1 MADSN
6 IREVKSLRE
15 RSGIFHDRT
24 DAGEI
29 LAELV
34 ATVQIARPL
43 VLAIPAGGVP
53 VAARVARKLGCCLD
67 VAVVSKVTVPWN
79 SEAGYGAVAF
89 DGTVR
94 LNERLLARLGLSDE
108 QIRRGIE
115 QTREKV
121 FRRVELFRAD
131 RPFPEVAGRT
141 VVLVDDGLASGF
153 TMQVAVEALRKGGA
167 EHLVAAVP
175 TGHLQAVQNLAAQ
188 VDQLCCVNIRSGWS
202 FAVAAAYRNWR
213 DVTERQA
220 ARILAHF
227 SRVGGEI

>member
-1 MADSN
+1 MPDSN

-15 RSGIFHDRT
+15 RTGIFHDRT

-34 ATVQIARPL
+34 TTLQMARPL

-53 VAARVARKLGCCLD
+53 VAVPVARKLGCCLD

-94 LNERLLARLGLSDE
+94 LNESLLAQLGLSDE
-108 QIRRGIE
+108 QVRRGID

-121 FRRVELFRAD
+121 FRRLELFRDD
-131 RPFPEVAGRT
+131 RPYPEVAGRT
-141 VVLVDDGLASGF
+141 VILVDDGLASGF
-153 TMQVAVEALRKGGA
+153 TMQVAVEALRKARA

-175 TGHLQAVQNLAAQ
+175 TGNLEAVENLAAQ

-213 DVTERQA
+213 DVSERQA
-220 ARILAHF
+220 ARILAQYA
-227 SRVGGEI
+227 RGGGET